1 MIKDHRPLWL
11 KRFHQSFEVWYTDHF
26 LSPQFESLGTGHF
39 VMKPWNLRL
48 YGRKISAGNNLH
60 VIADPSRKISLST
73 WAYEEKQGQIEIG
86 DNVLICPGTRI
97 DSASNVKI
105 KSNCML
111 AAGTYLT
118 DADWHDIYD
127 RTRPIGNTKPI
138 MLEENVWIGD
148 SSIICKGVTI
158 GENSIIGAGSVVT
171 NDIPSGVIAA
181 GNPATPIKKLSNEER
196 IVTRDSIFTDL
207 DLLNR
212 KVKEIDRIA
221 LANNTF
227 FGWISNKFSPR
238 RGD

>member
-1 MIKDHRPLWL
+1 
-11 KRFHQSFEVWYTDHF
+11 
-26 LSPQFESLGTGHF
+26 
-39 VMKPWNLRL
+39 MKPWNLRL